1 MGKENY
7 EYSQV
12 CLKIGRNIKQLR
24 MINNNMSQEDLAFKI
39 GSARNYIGCIER
51 AEKRATIAILCKIAE
66 ALNVTLEEIIKGC

>member
-12 CLKIGRNIKQLR
+12 YLKIGRNIKQLR

-51 AEKRATIAILCKIAE
+51 AEKRVTIAILCKIAE